1 MVKCLGFVM
10 NGSGWVKLDV
20 IGIEAWLSKASKGS
34 QSALCCCWFY
44 RA

>member
-1 MVKCLGFVM
+1 M

-34 QSALCCCWFY
+34 QSALWKPLQGFTGL
-44 RA
+44 RKN